1 MIYQFYIQ
9 PFILLS
15 WDIKQ
20 ICKQSIFMQKKP
32 TPWFP
37 ILYIRFLVFCILNSI
52 RLVLNT
58 SEK

>member
-20 ICKQSIFMQKKP
+20 ICKQSIFMQKKNHP
-32 TPWFP
+32 MISHSLHSFSS
-37 ILYIRFLVFCILNSI
+37 ILYF
-52 RLVLNT
+52 
-58 SEK
+58 K